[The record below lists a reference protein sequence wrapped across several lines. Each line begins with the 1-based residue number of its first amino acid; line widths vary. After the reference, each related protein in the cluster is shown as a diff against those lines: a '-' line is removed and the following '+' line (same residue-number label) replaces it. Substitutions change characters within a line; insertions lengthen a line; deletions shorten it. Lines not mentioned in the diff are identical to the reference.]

1 MKSNQP
7 TQHFLWVSSILLT
20 VMLLMQPAL
29 LFATNDN
36 ESRQSGQTEPVQ
48 QYTCSELGT
57 LIINQQ
63 KQCTQSLRSLKRD
76 MAALQQKMDQP
87 GIQDITAGI
96 GYILGIFGTA
106 AFVASRRKHTK
117 PNQ

>member
-1 MKSNQP
+1 M
-7 TQHFLWVSSILLT
+7 
-20 VMLLMQPAL
+20 MLLMQPAF
-29 LFATNDN
+29 LFAADN
-36 ESRQSGQTEPVQ
+36 KESSQSGQTEPTQ

-57 LIINQQ
+57 LIINQH

-76 MAALQQKMDQP
+76 IAALQQKIDQP

-106 AFVASRRKHTK
+106 AFVASRRKQTK
-117 PNQ
+117 THQ